1 MLKFYH
7 LDFNLTKDN
16 NIKKIVICKY
26 DKQYTIT
33 YHKINK
39 NGQMYSIYRKYN
51 VDTLFKTLVMLRKDK
66 NFKELTEF

>member
-16 NIKKIVICKY
+16 NIKKIVICQY
-26 DKQYTIT
+26 DKDYTIT

-39 NGQMYSIYRKYN
+39 NGQMYSVTRKHNIN
-51 VDTLFKTLVMLRKDK
+51 VLFTELYSLRKDK
-66 NFKELTEF
+66 NFKLITEF